1 MSDYITLLGAE
12 DVSRAAS
19 RMESAAEQMQRAA
32 SAFDHTAERLI
43 RAFESLERAII
54 EHSPAASHVPVQGSQ
69 P

>member
-32 SAFDHTAERLI
+32 TAFDNTADRLI

-54 EHSPAASHVPVQGSQ
+54 DHGIGSQPPVQGSQ